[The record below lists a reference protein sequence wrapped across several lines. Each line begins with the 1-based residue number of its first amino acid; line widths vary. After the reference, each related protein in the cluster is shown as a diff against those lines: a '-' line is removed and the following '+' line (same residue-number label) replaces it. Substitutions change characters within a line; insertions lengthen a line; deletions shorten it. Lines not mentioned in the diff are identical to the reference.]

1 MELENLK
8 LKDLKPLEKN
18 VRRHS
23 EKQIEEFVK
32 SIKLFGQIR
41 PFVIDEDNTVLVGN
55 GMLEAMKRAKLKK
68 CTAYRVK
75 GLTELQKKKL
85 VLTDNKIYSLGGD
98 DLDNIEDFIK
108 ELGAAG
114 DFEIPGFDEESLKAL
129 SQTADEILNEA
140 MTYGQVEEV
149 QGKPYREPETSPQD
163 NAEDLEPET
172 PRNASVLQSDEPEG
186 VTHGEETQTVI
197 CANCGEVIRL

>member
-1 MELENLK
+1 MEIENLK

-18 VRRHS
+18 VRKHS

-55 GMLEAMKRAKLKK
+55 GMLEAMKRANLKK

-114 DFEIPGFDEESLKAL
+114 DFDIPGFDEESLKAL
-129 SQTADEILNEA
+129 SQTAEEILNDA
-140 MTYGQVEEV
+140 MTYGQVNEV
-149 QGKPYREPETSPQD
+149 QGKPYREPETSQPEQS
-163 NAEDLEPET
+163 EELEPET
-172 PRNASVLQSDEPEG
+172 ARNASVLQSDEPGG
-186 VTHGEETQTVI
+186 VSQGENPQTII

>member
-1 MELENLK
+1 MEIENLK

-114 DFEIPGFDEESLKAL
+114 DFDIPGFDEESLKAL
-129 SQTADEILNEA
+129 SQTADEILNDA
-140 MTYGQVEEV
+140 MTYGQVEQV
-149 QGKPYREPETSPQD
+149 QGKPYREPETSQPERSEELPQ
-163 NAEDLEPET
+163 ET
-172 PRNASVLQSDEPEG
+172 PRNTSVLHSDELPG
-186 VTHGEETQTVI
+186 GRQGEDQPTII